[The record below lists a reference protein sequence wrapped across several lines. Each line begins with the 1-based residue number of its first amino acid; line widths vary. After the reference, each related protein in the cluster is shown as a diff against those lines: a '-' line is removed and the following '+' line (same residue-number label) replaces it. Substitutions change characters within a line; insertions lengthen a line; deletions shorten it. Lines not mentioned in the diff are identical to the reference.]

1 MRVNMFFERINAI
14 FIKEVKQML
23 RDPKLK
29 LILFVVPVIQVLVFG
44 YAATTDIKDIS
55 TAVYDLDNTPQSREV
70 IREFTYSKYF
80 NVRYNIDSSDEA
92 KALIDKSLVNVVI
105 RFNRGFAK
113 DLLGDRGASVQLIID
128 GADSNTASIIM
139 SYSNRIVQKYSRGL
153 IAERSAIYA
162 EGVGPFPTVDL
173 RDRAWF
179 NENLESSFFY
189 IPGVIALIITVS
201 TIILSS
207 MSVVRE
213 KEIGTMEQLMVSPIK
228 PHELILGKMA
238 PFGVVALIDV
248 VFVAAVGVILFQ
260 VPVRGSLILLFAAS
274 TIYLLACLGV
284 GLFIST
290 VSSTQQEAMMSTFL
304 FLFPVNLLSGFM
316 FPIFN
321 MPPVIQ
327 FLTFFNPMR
336 YYIIILR
343 GIFLKGVGITV
354 LWPHMLILLV
364 MGVLIILYSSR
375 KFHKTLG

>member
-1 MRVNMFFERINAI
+1 
-14 FIKEVKQML
+14 ML

-105 RFNRGFAK
+105 RFNHGFAK
-113 DLLGDRGASVQLIID
+113 DLLGDRGAAVQLIID
-128 GADSNTASIIM
+128 GADSNTAAIIM

-153 IAERSAIYA
+153 IAERSRIFT
-162 EGVGPFPTVDL
+162 ERVGPFPTVDL

-228 PHELILGKMA
+228 PYELILGKMA

-248 VFVAAVGVILFQ
+248 VFVATVGVLLFQ
-260 VPVRGSLILLFAAS
+260 VPVRGNLILLFAAS
-274 TIYLLACLGV
+274 AVYLLTCLGV

-290 VSSTQQEAMMSTFL
+290 ISATQQEAMMSTFL
-304 FLFPVNLLSGFM
+304 FLFPINLLSGFM

-336 YYIIILR
+336 YYVIILR
-343 GIFLKGVGITV
+343 GIFLKGVGITI
-354 LWPHMLILLV
+354 LWPHILILLA
-364 MGVLIILYSSR
+364 MGTLIILYSAR